1 MYLKKPVMMVPVPN
15 HIEQMINAYDGEI
28 SGAGIAAKSF
38 DLEIFRDY
46 LSHKKLANNEYE
58 VWAQKTSL
66 KISEHLDGLIQTKAK
81 KSSLEFSDF
90 FLKVISKL
98 LQIGPLKSA

>member
-1 MYLKKPVMMVPVPN
+1 
-15 HIEQMINAYDGEI
+15 
-28 SGAGIAAKSF
+28 
-38 DLEIFRDY
+38 
-46 LSHKKLANNEYE
+46 
-58 VWAQKTSL
+58 
-66 KISEHLDGLIQTKAK
+66 LDGLIQTKAK